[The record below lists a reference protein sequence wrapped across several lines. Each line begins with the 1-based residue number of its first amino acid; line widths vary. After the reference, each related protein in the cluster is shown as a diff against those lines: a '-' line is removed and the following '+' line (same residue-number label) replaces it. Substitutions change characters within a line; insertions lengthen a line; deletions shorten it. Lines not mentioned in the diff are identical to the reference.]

1 MNPLPDSSAGRVDK
15 LICDPATSD
24 ASDLAT
30 IHPPL
35 MRVATARR
43 ALAGVFLFVVVVQI
57 IYWIWIGNGLG
68 KFSDAHSEADALRS
82 AEAYARDGLLS
93 HHGLPRLLY
102 GGRFPDVGTIID
114 HLDKD
119 GLVKPVFR
127 TGFPDNLANRD
138 DWVYTH
144 YPPGPNWLCGVM
156 ARFFGTDQI
165 RFLRLLPMVF
175 GLVATAIFFK
185 TSAGAFGADRAALIA
200 GACAVLPMF
209 HTCMPGLHFEGYSF
223 ALLLLQFSLL
233 ISPLWNGKQRLWHW
247 PALFLFGFAQGWLS
261 FDQFFVVTLLSWPL
275 WLLRRAE
282 GAELSFRWLFL
293 TAALPCAGFGLAHFL
308 HLAQVSAELGGWHP
322 AIEEF
327 RRTATERAGQ
337 ADLPLPP
344 FLEMLLRH
352 IPVGSGYFRSLA
364 LGGYFYLR
372 QVLILRGPYFGPF
385 MIAAIAAALLVL
397 CFRPSQITRTP
408 WHSRGATWTLSWPGS
423 KRPWPALAA
432 ALFVSLVWWPVMAG
446 HVAGNAGVTIRHL
459 FVFYLFLVLVV
470 VKSISVTK
478 EEDRPV

>member
-1 MNPLPDSSAGRVDK
+1 
-15 LICDPATSD
+15 
-24 ASDLAT
+24 
-30 IHPPL
+30 
-35 MRVATARR
+35 
-43 ALAGVFLFVVVVQI
+43 
-57 IYWIWIGNGLG
+57 
-68 KFSDAHSEADALRS
+68 LRS
-82 AEAYARDGLLS
+82 AEAYAKDGLRS

-127 TGFPDNLANRD
+127 AGFPDNMAKRD

-156 ARFFGTDQI
+156 ARCFGMEHI
-165 RFLRLLPMVF
+165 RYFRLLPLSL
-175 GLVATAIFFK
+175 GLFATVIFFK
-185 TSAGAFGADRAALIA
+185 SSAGVFGADRAALIA

-209 HTCMPGLHFEGYSF
+209 HTCMPGLHYEGYSF

-233 ISPLWNGKQRLWHW
+233 IGLLWNGKQGLWHW

-261 FDQFFVVTLLSWPL
+261 FDQFFIITLISWPL

-282 GAELSFRWLFL
+282 GARPSIQWLIM

-308 HLAQVSAELGGWHP
+308 HLAQVAAELGGWQR
-322 AIEEF
+322 AIQEF
-327 RRTATERAGQ
+327 TRTAAERAGQ
-337 ADLPLPP
+337 ADLPSPP

-352 IPVGSGYFRSLA
+352 VPVGSGYFRSLA

-385 MIAAIAAALLVL
+385 MIAAIVAALLVL
-397 CFRPSQITRTP
+397 CFRQSRVAVPIWGNSWRT
-408 WHSRGATWTLSWPGS
+408 SWTLSWPGP
-423 KRPWPALAA
+423 KRPWLALAA
-432 ALFVSLVWWPVMAG
+432 ALFVSLIWWLFMAG
-446 HVAGNAGVTIRHL
+446 HVAGNAHVTVRHI
-459 FVFYLFLVLVV
+459 FVFYLLLVLVV

-478 EEDRPV
+478 EQDRPAYN